1 MNRNDAIDFGLVGL
15 ANLLPLVGFFLFDWE
30 LLVIGLLYWCDAVAL
45 MLVYSGY
52 AMFAQPESRVEER
65 EYTVLPGTVANGYW
79 SQTPRTLSRFLP
91 PIYTR
96 NLRVILP
103 TLIFVVF
110 VILFTAGADWMAGT
124 LESNIGS
131 PGNPVEFLSMFSVFA
146 SPLVLGVGA
155 VILGVHVVT
164 LYRRYVRRGKH
175 EELSAYMTLEPPVR
189 FILVYLA
196 FVPPFFLYALLVGA
210 LLNGV
215 LPHWGVYLLWAGSF
229 LALKLFLEWGRFRAE
244 RLPDPDSYAAW
255 FSPST
260 PSETVTLS
268 GRAALTY
275 VVTFGILL
283 SSFLFV
289 VFQSSG

>member
-1 MNRNDAIDFGLVGL
+1 MNRTDTIDFGLLGF
-15 ANLLPLVGFFLFDWE
+15 ANLLPVVGFFLFDWE
-30 LLVIGLLYWCDAVAL
+30 LLVLGLLYWWDAVAL

-65 EYTVLPGTVANGYW
+65 EYTVLPGTVANEFW
-79 SQTPRTLSRFLP
+79 SQTPRTIARFLP

-103 TLIFVVF
+103 TVIFVVF
-110 VILFTAGADWMAGT
+110 MILFTVGADWMAGT
-124 LESNIGS
+124 PDSEIGS
-131 PGNPVEFLSMFSVFA
+131 PGDPVEFLSMFSVFA
-146 SPLVLGVGA
+146 SPPVLGVGA

-164 LYRRYVRRGKH
+164 LYRRYICRGKYKK
-175 EELSAYMTLEPPVR
+175 LSAYMTLEPPVR
-189 FILVYLA
+189 FVLVYVA

-210 LLNGV
+210 LLNDV
-215 LPHWGVYLLWAGSF
+215 LPQWGVYSLWTGSF
-229 LALKLFLEWGRFRAE
+229 LALKLFLEWGRLRAE
-244 RLPDPDSYAAW
+244 QLLDPDSYAAW

-275 VVTFGILL
+275 VVTFGFLL

-289 VFQSSG
+289 VVQSSG